1 MPLIVT
7 AMLSM
12 TLDYVW
18 FLVSA
23 GSSPAY
29 TSGMFPSLVLLGGG
43 FAFGYGAIMAQAT
56 EQGLASGLVQTSGQV
71 GGALVLAALT
81 AVLAGTGDSGADFTA
96 YRPDLNLVTGV
107 ATVGLLLNVVP
118 VLRIRRG
125 RKVAARRPV
134 RPGAGP

>member
-12 TLDYVW
+12 TLGYVW

-29 TSGMFPSLVLLGGG
+29 ASGMFPSLVLLGGG
-43 FAFGYGAIMAQAT
+43 FALGYGAIMAQATEGIDDT

-71 GGALVLAALT
+71 GGTLVLAVLT

-96 YRPDLNLVTGV
+96 YRPGLNLVTE
-107 ATVGLLLNVVP
+107 
-118 VLRIRRG
+118 
-125 RKVAARRPV
+125 VAAV
-134 RPGAGP
+134 GCC

>member
-12 TLDYVW
+12 TLGYVW

-29 TSGMFPSLVLLGGG
+29 ASGMFPSLVLLGGG

-56 EQGLASGLVQTSGQV
+56 EGIDDAEQGLASGLVQTSGQV
-71 GGALVLAALT
+71 GGALVLAVLT
-81 AVLAGTGDSGADFTA
+81 AVLAGAGGSGADFTA
-96 YRPDLNLVTGV
+96 YRPGLNLVTGV
-107 ATVGLLLNVVP
+107 AAVGLLLNLVP
-118 VLRIRRG
+118 VLRVRRG
-125 RKVAARRPV
+125 QKVA
-134 RPGAGP
+134 